1 MFGWCLLINRNGNSI
16 SLDKDKDK
24 EWIYDDLGI
33 TCFYKKYPKFENDKI
48 FISNNSYLVIL
59 DGIIFNNN
67 KLIKKYSRKD
77 WYETVIYMYETHGE
91 EFYNDFRGSFNG
103 VIVDKKNKKLI
114 SFTNQIGDRTVFYH
128 ENDESVIISS
138 NFNYIVDLLKN
149 NKIRYKLDETYVKYM
164 LTFGFMLDET
174 TCIKNVKRL
183 LPGHYLKYQGNEIRV
198 KKYFEFKNDEI
209 SITEDEALKRINEAF
224 INALKLEINKDKE
237 YGYKSI
243 MDISGGLDSRTVN
256 YVSKKIGY
264 KNILNISYSQMD
276 SYEEKVTRQL
286 VKDLGFDYLFK
297 ALDNASFIY
306 EIDDIIEKNYGLT
319 IFSGFTGGK
328 QTLEALNLDNI
339 GIQHTGLLGD
349 MNDGSFSSVSYHEKP
364 YFEEKYRFS
373 RLLEKSILDSKVLEK
388 YKTHELFCFYTRGLL
403 GGLGTHLIRQNYVET
418 YSPFEDV
425 DFLNITFQLPL
436 DMRINGIFKKW
447 LIKYYPEATKIV
459 YDHTMCKI
467 TDSDIKIK
475 LRKVLIY
482 LPRKIKRLLGAKNS
496 QKSHESMNP
505 YEYWYRNNKELRQF
519 IDLYYNENI
528 NQLDEYDELKRL
540 NEEMYLNG
548 NMIDKMLMM
557 TVLGTIKRY
566 F

>member
-1 MFGWCLLINRNGNSI
+1 MFGWCLLINKNGNSI
-16 SLDKDKDK
+16 SLDKNKD
-24 EWIYDDLGI
+24 WIYDDLGI
-33 TCFYKKYPKFENDKI
+33 SYFYKKYPKFENDKI
-48 FISNNSYLVIL
+48 FISNNRYLVIL

-67 KLIKKYSRKD
+67 KLINRYSKKD
-77 WYETVIYMYETHGE
+77 WYETVIYMYETYGE

-103 VIVDKKNKKLI
+103 VLVDKKNKKLI
-114 SFTNQIGDRTVFYH
+114 SFTNQIGDRTVFYY
-128 ENDESVIISS
+128 ENNESVIIGS

-183 LPGHYLKYQGNEIRV
+183 LPGHYLKYQCNEIRV

-209 SITEDEALKRINEAF
+209 SIAEDEALERINETF
-224 INALKLEINKDKE
+224 IKALQLEINKDKE

-425 DFLNITFQLPL
+425 DFLNMTFQLPL

-459 YDHTMCKI
+459 YDHTMCRI
-467 TDSDIKIK
+467 TDSKIKIK
-475 LRKVLIY
+475 LRKIFIY
-482 LPRKIKRLLGAKNS
+482 LPRKIKRFLGLKNS
-496 QKSHESMNP
+496 QKSNESMNP
-505 YEYWYRNNKELRQF
+505 YEYWYRNNEELRRF
-519 IDLYYNENI
+519 IDLYYAENI
-528 NQLDEYDELKRL
+528 NQLDEYEELKRL
-540 NEEMYLNG
+540 NENMYLNG

>member
-1 MFGWCLLINRNGNSI
+1 MFGWALLISKNGNSI
-16 SLDKDKDK
+16 PLYGN
-24 EWIYDDLGI
+24 EYCFYDDLGLSY
-33 TCFYKKYPKFENDKI
+33 FYNKYPKFENDKI
-48 FISNNSYLVIL
+48 FFSNDNYLIIL

-67 KLIKKYSRKD
+67 KLIEKYSKKN
-77 WYETVIYMYETHGE
+77 WCETVIYMYEKYGE
-91 EFYNDFRGSFNG
+91 QFYSEFRGSFNG

-114 SFTNQIGDRTVFYH
+114 SFINQIGDRTVFYY
-128 ENDESVIISS
+128 ENDESVIIGS

-183 LPGHYLKYQGNEIRV
+183 LPGHYLKYQCNEIRV

-209 SITEDEALKRINEAF
+209 LITEDEALRRINEAF

-403 GGLGTHLIRQNYVET
+403 GGLGTHLIRQNYLET

-425 DFLNITFQLPL
+425 DFLNMTFQLPL

-459 YDHTMCKI
+459 YDHTMCRI
-467 TDSDIKIK
+467 TDSYIKIK

-482 LPRKIKRLLGAKNS
+482 LPRKIKRLLGVKNC

-505 YEYWYRNNKELRQF
+505 YEYWYRNNKDLRRF
-519 IDLYYNENI
+519 IDSYYNENI
-528 NQLDEYDELKRL
+528 NRLDEYSELREL
-540 NEEMYLNG
+540 NEKMYLSG
-548 NMIDKMLMM
+548 KVIDKMLVM

>member
-1 MFGWCLLINRNGNSI
+1 MFGWTLLINKNGNSI
-16 SLDKDKDK
+16 PLCEGKNY
-24 EWIYDDLGI
+24 IYNDLGVS
-33 TCFYKKYPKFENDKI
+33 CFYERYPKFENDKI
-48 FISNNSYLVIL
+48 FYSNEKYLIIL

-67 KLIKKYSRKD
+67 KLIDKYSKNS
-77 WYETVIYMYETHGE
+77 WCETVIFMYEKYGE
-91 EFYNDFRGSFNG
+91 QFYDQFRGSFNG
-103 VIVDKKNKKLI
+103 VIVDKESKKII
-114 SFTNQIGDRTVFYH
+114 SFTNQIGDRTVFYC
-128 ENDESVIISS
+128 ENNENIIISS

-149 NKIRYKLDETYVKYM
+149 NKCKYKLDENYVKYM

-174 TCIKNVKRL
+174 TCIENVKRL
-183 LPGHYLKYQGNEIRV
+183 LPGYYLVYEKDNLET

-209 SITEDEALKRINEAF
+209 SISEEEALRRINETF

-256 YVSKKIGY
+256 YVSKRIGY
-264 KNILNISYSQMD
+264 NNILNISYSQMG
-276 SYEEKVTRQL
+276 SYEEKVTREL
-286 VKDLGFDYLFK
+286 VKDLEFDYLYK

-306 EIDDIIEKNYGLT
+306 EVDEIIEKNYGLT

-328 QTLEALNLDNI
+328 QILESLNLSNI

-349 MNDGSFSSVSYHEKP
+349 INDGSFSSVPYHESP
-364 YFEEKYRFS
+364 YFEDKYRFS
-373 RLLEKSILDSKVLEK
+373 NLLDKNILDNKVLEM

-403 GGLGTHLIRQNYVET
+403 GGLGTHLIRQNYIET
-418 YSPFEDV
+418 YSPFQDI
-425 DFLNITFQLPL
+425 DFLNLTFQLPL
-436 DMRINGIFKKW
+436 DMRVNGIFKKW

-467 TDSDIKIK
+467 TDSKIKIK
-475 LRKVLIY
+475 LKKIFIY
-482 LPRKIKRLLGAKNS
+482 LPRKIKRVLGFKNI

-505 YEYWYRNNKELRQF
+505 YEYWYRNNKKLRDF
-519 IDLYYNENI
+519 VDLYYTENI
-528 NQLDEYDELKRL
+528 DKLNEYPELKKL

-548 NMIDKMLMM
+548 NVIDKMLMM
-557 TVLGTIKRY
+557 TVLGTVKRY